1 MLNLFDL
8 TRGDYQVR
16 RVLTMPDH
24 PGTEVRFSVRV
35 SAAEP
40 GDWTTELEIDG
51 RYDGP
56 TDFVASHGYRLAWT
70 HEGDRLLERG
80 SAVLERASG
89 EFVVSEWASTIDVDL
104 RMLAKFPKR
113 GELARVAISRF
124 DVTDREMSYEWTGQV
139 EAQRAFPKAMPA
151 RKVRKN

>member
-1 MLNLFDL
+1 VLNLFDL
-8 TRGDYQVR
+8 THGNYQVR
-16 RVLTMPDH
+16 RILTLPDF
-24 PGTEVRFSVRV
+24 PGTEVRFDVRV
-35 SAAEP
+35 TAVEP

-56 TDFVASHGYRLAWT
+56 TDFVAAHGYRLAWT

-89 EFVVSEWASTIDVDL
+89 EFVVSEWSSTINADL

-113 GELARVAISRF
+113 GEVVRVDISPF
-124 DVTDREMSYEWTGQV
+124 HVDGDEMSYEWQGRV
-139 EAQRAFPKAMPA
+139 EAQHAFPKAMT
-151 RKVRKN
+151 VRATRRA